1 MPYLHLTLSH
11 HPGAERMAHVA
22 QALTDLTVDLLGKR
36 RELTALTI
44 EVTPE
49 GQWFVGGAPLPGQSY
64 QLDIKVTDGT
74 NTADEKAR
82 FIVQVNTTLEDLLGP
97 MAAASYVVVHDV
109 DGRAWG
115 YQGRTQAARRQ
126 ALPQTAL

>member
-11 HPGAERMAHVA
+11 NPPAEGLARVA
-22 QALTDLTVDLLGKR
+22 QALTDLTVELLGKR
-36 RELTALTI
+36 RELTALSI
-44 EVTPE
+44 AITPE
-49 GQWFVGGAPLPGQSY
+49 GRWFVGGAPLLGQSY

-74 NTADEKAR
+74 NTAEEKAG
-82 FIVQVNTTLEDLLGP
+82 FIAQVHTTLEALLGP
-97 MAAASYVVVHDV
+97 MATASYVVVHDLE
-109 DGRAWG
+109 GRAWG

>member
-11 HPGAERMAHVA
+11 VHPTAGQARVA
-22 QALTDLTVDLLGKR
+22 QALTDLTVELLGKR

-44 EVTPE
+44 AQQPP
-49 GQWFVGGAPLPGQSY
+49 GQWFIGGTALAGQSY
-64 QLDIKVTDGT
+64 ELDIKVTEGT

-82 FIVQVNTTLEDLLGP
+82 YIAQVHATLEALLGP
-97 MAAASYVVVHDV
+97 MAAASYVVIHEV

-115 YQGRTQAARRQ
+115 YQGHTQATRRQ
-126 ALPQTAL
+126 ALPQGAL